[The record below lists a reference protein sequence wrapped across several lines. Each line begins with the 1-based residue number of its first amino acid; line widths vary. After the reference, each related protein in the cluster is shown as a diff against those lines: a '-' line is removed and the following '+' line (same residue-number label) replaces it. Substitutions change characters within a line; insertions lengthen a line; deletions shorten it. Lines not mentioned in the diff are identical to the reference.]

1 MARKSRYANYYKGAL
16 AVKNKKAKSTKSS
29 ILGRLKEL
37 KGQEFVVNV
46 PIEEMMQNKP
56 FHLIRLRLYGRSL
69 FTVRL
74 L

>member
-1 MARKSRYANYYKGAL
+1 MARKSRYASYYKGAL

-46 PIEEMMQNKP
+46 PIEENDAD
-56 FHLIRLRLYGRSL
+56 
-69 FTVRL
+69 
-74 L
+74 